1 VGEQRRVLVT
11 GASGL
16 LGRRLLPLLLED
28 DWAVRGV
35 TRRPARAG
43 LATGVEPVEWDGT
56 RVPAAA
62 LAGCEAVVHLAGEP
76 VFRALP
82 SAARRKRMF
91 ASRIDSTRALVEALA
106 RLSPG
111 ERPRCFLCASA
122 VGYYGSR
129 GEELLDESAAPGA
142 GFLADLC
149 VAWEAE
155 ARAAA
160 DLGICTA
167 SLRFG
172 VVLAREGGALAPL
185 ARIFDVGLGGRLGGG
200 MQWFPWIQADDAVAL
215 IRSALGDPRYA
226 GAVNAVAPNPVRNV
240 DFARA
245 LGRALRRPALVPAPA
260 FALRA
265 LLGEISG
272 ELLDSRRAVPRRA
285 LAAGFAFEHETI
297 DSALAAELR

>member
-1 VGEQRRVLVT
+1 MGEQRTILVT

-16 LGRRLLPLLLED
+16 LGRRLLPLLLDD

-43 LATGVEPVEWDGT
+43 LATGVLPVEWDGT

-76 VFRALP
+76 IFGPP
-82 SAARRKRMF
+82 SAARRQRIF
-91 ASRIDSTRALVEALA
+91 ASRIDSTRALVEAFA

-111 ERPRCFLCASA
+111 ERPRCLLCASA

-129 GEELLDESAAPGA
+129 GEELLDESASPGA

-149 VAWEAE
+149 VAWEAG

-160 DLGICTA
+160 DLGVRSA

-172 VVLAREGGALAPL
+172 AVLAHEGGALAPL
-185 ARIFDVGLGGRLGGG
+185 ARVFGLGLGGRLGDGL
-200 MQWFPWIQADDAVAL
+200 QWFPWIQADDAVAL
-215 IRSALGDPRYA
+215 IRRALGDASYA
-226 GAVNAVAPNPVRNV
+226 GPVNAVAPNPVRNV

-245 LGRALRRPALVPAPA
+245 LARVLRRPALVPVPA

-265 LLGEISG
+265 LLGELSG
-272 ELLDSRRAVPRRA
+272 ELLGSRRVVPRRA
-285 LAAGFAFEHETI
+285 LASGFAFEHETI